1 MEERGLRMTKAL
13 TSIKVYCSRVYSP
26 VLTAIN
32 QDFPSLRAL
41 FSVPPGPVR
50 SRPRG
55 VFSRFPKPGPP
66 LSGLVRDSTNSFMP
80 MC

>member
-41 FSVPPGPVR
+41 FSGPPGPVR
-50 SRPRG
+50 SRHRG
-55 VFSRFPKPGPP
+55 RFPGLPSQDPP
-66 LSGLVRDSTNSFMP
+66 MSGLARDSANSFMS